1 MATSSST
8 LEEDESL
15 KGCEIFVQKHNIQ
28 QILKECI
35 VNLCI
40 AKPERPMKFLREH
53 FEKLEKGNCED
64 SIWFNKPSPAVESEI
79 VYITGLGL
87 PKEECK
93 QIMARQ
99 KSNSQSDSHDDEVSP
114 PPPNP
119 VVKARRRRGGVSA
132 EVYTEED
139 AVSYVRKVIPKDYK
153 TMTALAKA
161 ISKNVLFA
169 HLDDNERRSPL
180 MPGSGSDREGGVVGK
195 TLRWL
200 AVPPASRN

>member
-1 MATSSST
+1 MATSSSPN

-15 KGCEIFVQKHNIQ
+15 KGCEVFVQKHNIQ

-53 FEKLEKGNCED
+53 FEKLEKE
-64 SIWFNKPSPAVESEI
+64 ESQ
-79 VYITGLGL
+79 
-87 PKEECK
+87 
-93 QIMARQ
+93 QILARQ

-114 PPPNP
+114 PLPNP

-169 HLDDNERRSPL
+169 HLDDNERR
-180 MPGSGSDREGGVVGK
+180 
-195 TLRWL
+195 
-200 AVPPASRN
+200 